1 MYLVEVSPQ
10 GASLGRADTARRGVP
25 LGRSRGVLRAG
36 LAPPGT
42 AHVHAKTSLR
52 RLLPAVQVDDIW
64 IVVAPRGAGVT
75 IEFLGTHGEPL
86 SVEVLPRD
94 LARKYLIRWRW
105 LLAGRRDDLPPRAG
119 RY

>member
-1 MYLVEVSPQ
+1 
-10 GASLGRADTARRGVP
+10 
-25 LGRSRGVLRAG
+25 
-36 LAPPGT
+36 
-42 AHVHAKTSLR
+42 
-52 RLLPAVQVDDIW
+52 VDDIW

-86 SVEVLPRD
+86 SVEVFPRD